1 MGLTYEQACRLGLGH
16 EHPEHPSNRRDPPPS
31 VVAEFLPTST
41 NPRLRIPKVNAKGQ
55 NKTEA
60 RFDAILEGLK
70 HERRIEH
77 YAFESVRL
85 RLAGRTT
92 YAPDFLVVA
101 DRIIFVEVKG
111 HMRDDA
117 AVKVKVAAELHPWAA
132 FFVAFSD
139 KRSFD
144 IRRVTASGGIGRR
157 SVQEWWR
164 GGDA

>member
-16 EHPEHPSNRRDPPPS
+16 EHPDHPSNRREPPEP
-31 VVAEFLPTST
+31 AFLPTGT
-41 NPRLRIPKVNAKGQ
+41 KARLPKVNAKGQ

-92 YAPDFLVVA
+92 YTPDFLVVA

-117 AVKVKVAAELHPWAA
+117 AVKLKVAAELHPWAA
-132 FFVAFSD
+132 FYVAFSD

-144 IRRVTASGGIGRR
+144 VRRVTATGGIGRR

>member
-16 EHPEHPSNRRDPPPS
+16 EHPDHPSNRREPPEP
-31 VVAEFLPTST
+31 AFLPTGT
-41 NPRLRIPKVNAKGQ
+41 KARLPKVNAKGQ